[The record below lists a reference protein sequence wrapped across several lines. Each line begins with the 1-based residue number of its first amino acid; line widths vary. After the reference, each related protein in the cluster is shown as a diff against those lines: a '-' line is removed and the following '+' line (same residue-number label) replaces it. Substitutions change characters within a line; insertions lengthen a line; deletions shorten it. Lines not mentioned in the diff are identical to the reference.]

1 MEGTAMTAFLGS
13 VAEIVTQIL
22 SWIPDVTAV
31 IIADPFLLFT
41 VGFLAVGGAI
51 GLIGRLLARN

>member
-1 MEGTAMTAFLGS
+1 MEGTAMTAFLTS
-13 VAEIVTQIL
+13 VGEIVTQIL

-41 VGFLAVGGAI
+41 VGFLAVGGAV
-51 GLIGRLLARN
+51 GLIGRMLSRN